1 MKTNNNS
8 NPAIKL
14 NSTFM
19 RLSTGAS
26 SIMDVLAQRSAAQA
40 AARAKEDS
48 YVRRHK
54 DLAERADLFGMN
66 FCR

>member
-1 MKTNNNS
+1 
-8 NPAIKL
+8 
-14 NSTFM
+14 M
-19 RLSTGAS
+19 RLSTGAF
-26 SIMDVLAQRSAAQA
+26 SISDVLAQRA